1 MGCYI
6 EAHFAKSGC
15 AAGLAN
21 DAVGALLGEYFVGL
35 LSEWHL
41 RHRTNVRAADG
52 SDAAVRTKV
61 GHSPGRAPK
70 NELLITTQDYR
81 LR

>member
-1 MGCYI
+1 MPLMGCYI

-35 LSEWHL
+35 LSEWHP
-41 RHRTNVRAADG
+41 NVRAADG
-52 SDAAVRTKV
+52 SDAAIRTKV
-61 GHSPGRAPK
+61 GHSLGRAPK
-70 NELLITTQDYR
+70 NELLITTQYYR
-81 LR
+81 FR